1 MRKLVLISLRA
12 LAYWLWLIAQWIMQ
26 PLLGQ
31 VTAKPPL
38 CRWVIPGC
46 ATKFYINITV
56 QAKVVFT
63 GNSTA
68 DIRLKLTARESTVR
82 VKKLTVLTL
91 KKR

>member
-12 LAYWLWLIAQWIMQ
+12 LAYRTMNNATATWSGNRQTTTVSLSN
-26 PLLGQ
+26 PLL
-31 VTAKPPL
+31 
-38 CRWVIPGC
+38 CN
-46 ATKFYINITV
+46 KFYINITV

-63 GNSTA
+63 SNSTA
-68 DIRLKLTARESTVR
+68 DIRLKLTAGKSTVR

>member
-1 MRKLVLISLRA
+1 
-12 LAYWLWLIAQWIMQ
+12 MQ

-31 VTAKPPL
+31 VTTKPPL

-56 QAKVVFT
+56 QAKVVFI

-68 DIRLKLTARESTVR
+68 DIRLKLTAGKSTVR
-82 VKKLTVLTL
+82 VKKLMVLTPE
-91 KKR
+91 KTVM